1 MFSKPM
7 KQNVINNVENNIDNE
22 ILNYKEYFKNNII
35 LKKYKLPELKK
46 IVKKYKLRITGNKD
60 DLINRIETYFNS
72 MNSAE
77 LIQKKFRSWL
87 VRYSFILNGEV
98 VNNRSLCVNDS
109 DFVTLEPLD
118 EIPRELFYSYK
129 DKNDFY
135 YGFNITSLIQ
145 MMKTKGKISNPYN
158 RESFDKKI
166 LNNMISLYNII
177 QIIYPEHRDNNKVKL
192 TVCSNS
198 NNSNVFRNLENAL
211 LNRNINPRA
220 VLNNVNRQHD
230 FSSHYMRN
238 RHQEDRVNTLLNN
251 NSNMNHL
258 SSRYYEP
265 RVFNSQTLT
274 NITLR
279 DNYNKIVEMR
289 RKPMDT
295 RIRELF
301 MEIDQLGN
309 YTQSTWFS
317 GLQRQQY
324 ILLYRHLYE
333 IWNYRA
339 QLSNEMKANIC
350 PLFEPFSEIFAQ
362 PLYQNTINENDIK
375 LACLTIIENFVYS
388 GIDEDH
394 RKIGT
399 LHALSALT
407 MVSSYARNAMP
418 WLYESVAF

>member
-1 MFSKPM
+1 
-7 KQNVINNVENNIDNE
+7 
-22 ILNYKEYFKNNII
+22 
-35 LKKYKLPELKK
+35 
-46 IVKKYKLRITGNKD
+46 
-60 DLINRIETYFNS
+60 
-72 MNSAE
+72 
-77 LIQKKFRSWL
+77 
-87 VRYSFILNGEV
+87 
-98 VNNRSLCVNDS
+98 
-109 DFVTLEPLD
+109 
-118 EIPRELFYSYK
+118 
-129 DKNDFY
+129 
-135 YGFNITSLIQ
+135 
-145 MMKTKGKISNPYN
+145 MKTKGKISNPYN
-158 RESFDKKI
+158 RESFDKKT

-192 TVCSNS
+192 TVCSNNN
-198 NNSNVFRNLENAL
+198 NNSNILRNLENTL
-211 LNRNINPRA
+211 LSRNINPRA
-220 VLNNVNRQHD
+220 VLNNVNSQID
-230 FSSHYMRN
+230 FSYHYMRN
-238 RHQEDRVNTLLNN
+238 RHQEDRERLNTVLNN
-251 NSNMNHL
+251 NTNANHL
-258 SSRYYEP
+258 SSRYYQP

-274 NITLR
+274 NMTLR

-339 QLSNEMKANIC
+339 QLSNEMKTNIC

-362 PLYQNTINENDIK
+362 PLYQSTINENDIK

>member
-7 KQNVINNVENNIDNE
+7 KQNVINNVENNMDNE

-35 LKKYKLPELKK
+35 LKKYKLPELKT
-46 IVKKYKLRITGNKD
+46 IVRKYKLRITGNKD
-60 DLINRIETYFNS
+60 DLINRIEIYFNK
-72 MNSAE
+72 MKSAE
-77 LIQKKFRSWL
+77 VIQKKFRCWL
-87 VRYSFILNGEV
+87 VKYSFILNGEV

-109 DFVTLEPLD
+109 DFVTLEPLE

-158 RESFDKKI
+158 RESFDKKT

-177 QIIYPEHRDNNKVKL
+177 QIIYPEHKDNSKIKL
-192 TVCSNS
+192 TVCPIN
-198 NNSNVFRNLENAL
+198 RNLENTL
-211 LNRNINPRA
+211 LSHNINPRA
-220 VLNNVNRQHD
+220 VLNNVNSQID
-230 FSSHYMRN
+230 FSYHYMRN
-238 RHQEDRVNTLLNN
+238 RYQEDSRDLLNTVIN
-251 NSNMNHL
+251 NNTNANHL
-258 SSRYYEP
+258 SSRYYQP

-274 NITLR
+274 NMTLR

-339 QLSNEMKANIC
+339 QLSNEMKTNIC

-362 PLYQNTINENDIK
+362 PLYQSTINENDIK